1 MTAADDPL
9 ADFDYPLPPRLIASR
24 PPANRDGGRLLDL
37 TGETPLPRRVSDFP
51 NLLRA
56 GDVLAV
62 NDSRVMPARMIG
74 RKTTG
79 GRVEIL
85 AERVL
90 KNNRLLAQARPAR
103 TLKAGA
109 AIALRPAQSDNAP
122 NNAPNKTI
130 GTLRAEKRTGALWE
144 FSSATPITELL
155 KRAGEIPLPPYMRR
169 RADAADAIRY
179 QTVFARRDGS
189 VAAPTAGL
197 HFTDAMRATV
207 KARGVE
213 IVSLTLHVG
222 AGTFAPIRGHPDS
235 HKMHSERYAIPESTA
250 NAIRKARTEGRRVV
264 IVGTTTLRALESS
277 ALRNNGEVC
286 AGEGETDLFIR
297 PGFEFHTGN
306 LLLTNFHPPRSSLL
320 MLACA
325 FAGRERVLTG
335 CHFAAKNNFRFLS
348 YGDATLLPCRSQ
360 APLGNAS
367 RQAPLGESQSG
378 E

>member
-9 ADFDYPLPPRLIASR
+9 ADFDYALPPRLIASR
-24 PPANRDGGRLLDL
+24 PPAERDGGRLLDL
-37 TGETPLPRRVSDFP
+37 TGAQPIPRQVSDFP

-62 NDSRVMPARMIG
+62 NDSRVLPARMIG
-74 RKTTG
+74 KKTTG
-79 GRVEIL
+79 GRIEIL

-90 KNNRLLAQARPAR
+90 ENNRLLAQARPAR
-103 TLKAGA
+103 NLKAGG
-109 AIALRPAQSDNAP
+109 AIVFHSAQNEKVGA
-122 NNAPNKTI
+122 
-130 GTLRAEKRTGALWE
+130 LRAERRRGALWE
-144 FSSATPITELL
+144 FSSETPMAELMR
-155 KRAGEIPLPPYMRR
+155 RAGEIPLPPYIRR
-169 RADAADAIRY
+169 KADAADAVRY

-197 HFTDAMRATV
+197 HFTDEMRATV
-207 KARGVE
+207 EARGVE

-235 HKMHSERYAIPESTA
+235 HKMHSERFAIPESTA
-250 NAIRKARTEGRRVV
+250 DAIRKARLESRRVV

-297 PGFEFHTGN
+297 PGFEFRTGD

-325 FAGRERVLTG
+325 FAGRERVLAG
-335 CHFAAKNNFRFLS
+335 CRYGAENNFRFLS
-348 YGDATLLPCRSQ
+348 YGDATLLSRAPCRSQ

-367 RQAPLGESQSG
+367 RQAPLGESTSA

>member
-24 PPANRDGGRLLDL
+24 PPDNRDGGRLLDL

-74 RKTTG
+74 SKTTG

-122 NNAPNKTI
+122 NNASNNAPNKTI

-155 KRAGEIPLPPYMRR
+155 KQAGEIPLPPYMRR

-250 NAIRKARTEGRRVV
+250 NAIRKARTEGRRIV

-348 YGDATLLPCRSQ
+348 YGDATLL
-360 APLGNAS
+360 S
-367 RQAPLGESQSG
+367 RAA
-378 E
+378 